1 MIIIDRLI
9 RRRMIASASACLAS
23 AVLTGGVVVSAANA
37 QSIMRT
43 PNLRIETRMP
53 TVTPRIAPR
62 IAPRIGI
69 APKIAPRINPNALRA
84 VAPRTVTGARTI
96 TNFKGAT
103 FNSKQISVTGRAAGF
118 RGTSA
123 GGNNTGAGG
132 ANIAGRGAGTGSN
145 NPVGTN
151 SATAGGA
158 GHAGRG
164 GGGVTTTTT
173 TPTTPPMNVPPAT
186 TNVPPRVA
194 VVLPTIPYVRYSPN
208 TYPSCTY
215 ASRDSSGECKDR
227 PAFVADLGGGSGGVG
242 SGGPPP
248 VGQNGAPRRAA
259 AQAAL
264 NQRYI
269 ANQVVAELDASLSD
283 AQVAALARRHRLAL
297 VSSQDVPLIGSR
309 MNLFRITDGR
319 PVDTVRRQ
327 LAGDGSVRSVQPNF
341 RYVLQDQTT
350 KPALS
355 EGDPA
360 QYAVAKLRLPQAHA
374 LSHGSNITVAVIDS
388 GIDASHPELVD
399 TVVGSFDALGSKEG
413 PHVHGTGIAGAIVSH
428 ARLVGS
434 APAARILA
442 IRAFGVARS
451 GAESTS
457 FVILKSLDY
466 AAGHGA
472 QIINMSFAG
481 PKDSLVDRGIAA
493 AEAKGIVLVAASG
506 NAGPK
511 SPPLYPAASPGVIAV
526 SATDAYDRLFPAS
539 NRGSHI
545 AVAAPGVDVFLPAPG
560 GKYQM
565 TSGTSFSAAYVSGL
579 AALMVSRNPEIKPDD
594 VRSILMRTARDLGA
608 PGRDDLFGAGEAD
621 AFGAVSAVAA
631 ALAPVATAADGKA
644 TTPAASSSQ
653 NREAAGA
660 VPNPQPEL
668 ASGKPAAEQTLPRD

>member
-9 RRRMIASASACLAS
+9 RRRMIASVSACLAS
-23 AVLTGGVVVSAANA
+23 AVLVSAAHA

-69 APKIAPRINPNALRA
+69 APKITPRINPNALRA

-103 FNSKQISVTGRAAGF
+103 FNSRINARPAGVAGRAAGF
-118 RGTSA
+118 RGTAA
-123 GGNNTGAGG
+123 GGNRTGTGA
-132 ANIAGRGAGTGSN
+132 ANIAGRGTGAGSN
-145 NPVGTN
+145 TPAGTN

-158 GHAGRG
+158 GRGAGRAGRG
-164 GGGVTTTTT
+164 GGGVTTTPAS
-173 TPTTPPMNVPPAT
+173 TPTHVLPVT

-248 VGQNGAPRRAA
+248 VSQNGAPRRTA
-259 AQAAL
+259 AQAAF
-264 NQRYI
+264 NQRYV

-327 LAGDGSVRSVQPNF
+327 LAGDRSVRSVQPNF
-341 RYVLQDQTT
+341 RYVLQDQTST
-350 KPALS
+350 PALS

-374 LSHGSNITVAVIDS
+374 LSHGSNVTVAVIDS
-388 GIDASHPELVD
+388 GIDANHPELVD

-442 IRAFGVARS
+442 IRAFGVTRS

-579 AALMVSRNPEIKPDD
+579 AALMVSRNPAIKPDD
-594 VRSILMRTARDLGA
+594 VRGILMRTARDLGA

-631 ALAPVATAADGKA
+631 ALAPVAAATDGKA
-644 TTPAASSSQ
+644 TTPALSSSQ

-660 VPNPQPEL
+660 APDPQPEL
-668 ASGKPAAEQTLPRD
+668 ASGKPPAQ

>member
-1 MIIIDRLI
+1 
-9 RRRMIASASACLAS
+9 
-23 AVLTGGVVVSAANA
+23 
-37 QSIMRT
+37 MRT

-69 APKIAPRINPNALRA
+69 APKITPRINPNALRA

-132 ANIAGRGAGTGSN
+132 ANIAGRGAGAGSN
-145 NPVGTN
+145 NRAGAN
-151 SATAGGA
+151 SATAGGGA
-158 GHAGRG
+158 GRAGRG

-173 TPTTPPMNVPPAT
+173 TPTTPPTNVPPAT

-248 VGQNGAPRRAA
+248 VSQNGAPRRAA
-259 AQAAL
+259 AQAAF

-283 AQVAALARRHRLAL
+283 AQIAALARRHRLAL

-309 MNLFRITDGR
+309 MNLFRITDDR

-360 QYAVAKLRLPQAHA
+360 QYAVAKLRLPQAH
-374 LSHGSNITVAVIDS
+374 
-388 GIDASHPELVD
+388 
-399 TVVGSFDALGSKEG
+399 
-413 PHVHGTGIAGAIVSH
+413 
-428 ARLVGS
+428 
-434 APAARILA
+434 
-442 IRAFGVARS
+442 
-451 GAESTS
+451 
-457 FVILKSLDY
+457 
-466 AAGHGA
+466 
-472 QIINMSFAG
+472 
-481 PKDSLVDRGIAA
+481 
-493 AEAKGIVLVAASG
+493 
-506 NAGPK
+506 
-511 SPPLYPAASPGVIAV
+511 
-526 SATDAYDRLFPAS
+526 
-539 NRGSHI
+539 
-545 AVAAPGVDVFLPAPG
+545 VAAPSTPAC
-560 GKYQM
+560 
-565 TSGTSFSAAYVSGL
+565 
-579 AALMVSRNPEIKPDD
+579 
-594 VRSILMRTARDLGA
+594 GA
-608 PGRDDLFGAGEAD
+608 PSE
-621 AFGAVSAVAA
+621 
-631 ALAPVATAADGKA
+631 
-644 TTPAASSSQ
+644 
-653 NREAAGA
+653 
-660 VPNPQPEL
+660 
-668 ASGKPAAEQTLPRD
+668 